1 MADKHLTFTV
11 MMLIT
16 LYTCLCEKSIL
27 CIQDVDVFR
36 SFELLSAAK
45 YSVVQTWMIGICWH
59 CFIGEQNKENLANK
73 WCARKS
79 LVTEEKGYV
88 LITVARIHK
97 FIYTISKKTA
107 FFFGQSFIKV
117 PRILISFGMYCKTH
131 NFCCP

>member
-1 MADKHLTFTV
+1 MADKHLMFTV
-11 MMLIT
+11 VMLIT

-73 WCARKS
+73 WCALKS
-79 LVTEEKGYV
+79 LVTEEKGNTCFNYCGKN
-88 LITVARIHK
+88 TQ
-97 FIYTISKKTA
+97 IY
-107 FFFGQSFIKV
+107 
-117 PRILISFGMYCKTH
+117 LH
-131 NFCCP
+131 NI